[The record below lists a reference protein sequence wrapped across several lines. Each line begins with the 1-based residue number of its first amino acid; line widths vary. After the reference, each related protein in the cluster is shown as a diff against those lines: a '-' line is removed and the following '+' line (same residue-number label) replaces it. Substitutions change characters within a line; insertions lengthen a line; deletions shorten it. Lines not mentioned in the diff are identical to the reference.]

1 MDVTSSLPQIV
12 VTTSGHSEQTI
23 GCLPV
28 RQSCD
33 TAFYPIAHEC
43 LTEDGLVSIVPVPSL
58 VCLCS
63 HSWPICLSIGQDR
76 IEITSGNMSSW
87 LADNPI
93 VRESIRYDGGWVT
106 SGLSEDLKLQPGDVV
121 WIGKQRDRPEVRAF
135 VYSSLACRSDE
146 RIPGRIDG
154 TWSAETSSG

>member
-1 MDVTSSLPQIV
+1 
-12 VTTSGHSEQTI
+12 
-23 GCLPV
+23 
-28 RQSCD
+28 
-33 TAFYPIAHEC
+33 
-43 LTEDGLVSIVPVPSL
+43 
-58 VCLCS
+58 
-63 HSWPICLSIGQDR
+63 
-76 IEITSGNMSSW
+76 MSSW

-146 RIPGRIDG
+146 RILGRIDG